1 MKNLI
6 KTDPVAKF
14 YYKGSHSH
22 PVRRT
27 ILILEITPKVITGYE
42 IREGKTLRNF
52 NKAKIKSYS
61 RSKIAKFGDY
71 SRLKMNKQFAKKPN
85 KATTLTR
92 LSYQELLQTGL

>member
-6 KTDPVAKF
+6 KNDPVAKF

-27 ILILEITPKVITGYE
+27 VLILEITPNTITGYE
-42 IREGKTLRNF
+42 VREGKTLRNL

-61 RSKIAKFGDY
+61 RKKIAKFGDY
-71 SRLKMNKQFAKKPN
+71 CRLKMNKKFANKPN
-85 KATTLTR
+85 NSSTLSR
-92 LSYQELLQTGL
+92 FSYQELLKTGL